1 MRDKDEGGRE
11 KKKEDNEGTE
21 KQGTIMKTDEK

>member
-1 MRDKDEGGRE
+1 MKEGG
-11 KKKEDNEGTE
+11 KKKKKKKEEDNEGIE